1 MSQLNNV
8 FGKRR
13 ITDMEYELGVHLKV
27 PRIDADVLYLNNQ
40 PILPPSITTLT
51 PVAGELDTDGAVGAT
66 FEATLTE
73 ATELKNPTNIIVGQT
88 YTWVVDVGTPANTMT
103 FDTYFTFAGGVT
115 PTLSTTDGD
124 KDTLRG
130 VAVSATEIVLDLAH
144 AGGGGGGG
152 GGGSWSPSDITTELW
167 LDASDGSTITHGSG
181 SLVSQWD
188 DKSGNGYHFSEAT
201 LQPTILNSADFNHKH
216 VIDFNSGKQL
226 QQSGPATI
234 AWYITVIKFPAGTTA
249 CNLHCMLGSVTTA
262 ERMGGIRNWTNLGFH
277 TDVLPSALWVNGVS
291 YTPSNTWPL
300 ANVDTVQLVAITT
313 NPDRGGGTPGVSTTT
328 DLIIGNHGTH
338 SSGYTG
344 LAQQAEIIALSTI
357 PDASTRVT
365 LEGYLAWK
373 YGLQGVLPSTHI
385 YKNSAP

>member
-1 MSQLNNV
+1 MALHNNV
-8 FGKRR
+8 FGKRH
-13 ITDMEYELGVHLKV
+13 ISDMEYELGVHLKV
-27 PRIDADVLYLNNQ
+27 PRIDADELYLNDQ
-40 PILPPSITTLT
+40 PILPPSLTTLT
-51 PVAGELDTDGAVGAT
+51 PVAGELDTDGAVGST

-73 ATELKNPTNIIVGQT
+73 ATELKNPTNIVVGQT

-152 GGGSWSPSDITTELW
+152 GGSWSPADITTELW
-167 LDASDGSTITHGSG
+167 LDASDSSTITHGTG
-181 SLVSQWD
+181 TLVSQWD
-188 DKSGNGYHFSEAT
+188 DKSGNGYHFSET
-201 LQPTILNSADFNHKH
+201 TYQPTILNSADFNDKH

-226 QQSGPATI
+226 IQAGPTTI
-234 AWYITVIKFPAGTTA
+234 AWYITVIKFPAGTTN
-249 CNLHCMLGSVTTA
+249 CNLHSMLGSSTLT
-262 ERMGGIRNWTNLGFH
+262 ERMGGIRGQNGLGFH
-277 TDVLPSALWVNGVS
+277 SDVLPTALWVNGVS
-291 YTPSNTWPL
+291 STVSTSWPL
-300 ANVDTVQLVAITT
+300 SNVDTVQMVAITT
-313 NPDRGGGTPGVSTTT
+313 NPDRGSGTPGVSTTP
-328 DLIIGNHGTH
+328 DLIIGNFTTGGG
-338 SSGYTG
+338 SALVG

-385 YKNSAP
+385 YKNVAP